1 MGFFNKVVM
10 LGNITRNPE
19 VRYLPG
25 SNTPVAKFGLAVNR
39 RYRQNNEVKEETC
52 FIDIVTFSKLAEF
65 AGEFITKGISI
76 LVEGRLHYR
85 TWEQE
90 GIKKSK
96 HEVIAENIQLVW
108 KKNDA
113 SKENSDTSEEHF
125 QEGDIDE
132 NNIPF

>member
-76 LVEGRLHYR
+76 LVE
-85 TWEQE
+85 QE